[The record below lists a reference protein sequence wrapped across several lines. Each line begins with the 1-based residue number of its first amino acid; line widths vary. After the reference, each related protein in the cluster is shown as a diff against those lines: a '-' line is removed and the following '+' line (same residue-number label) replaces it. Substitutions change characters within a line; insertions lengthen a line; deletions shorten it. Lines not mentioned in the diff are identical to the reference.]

1 MRTVLFTG
9 LLLLI
14 ANSSFAGVIDFEN
27 LTRYLRGTDL
37 FLESIQPVPDGYS
50 GFSWSLDRTGGP
62 LAASPS
68 CATAEAFIWMGGET
82 GFTYLYADELSMTNL
97 ERPFTLTA
105 LCVGSY
111 FFEDQVVYAAGFS
124 GNRVQYLESFMID
137 DVFQLTRYPLG
148 FQNINLF
155 ALWAGNGI
163 PVESFLEG
171 FPHTLC
177 IDNIEYE
184 WSQPVP
190 EPSTLLILGTGM
202 AGLAGLIRKY
212 RR

>member
-1 MRTVLFTG
+1 
-9 LLLLI
+9 
-14 ANSSFAGVIDFEN
+14 
-27 LTRYLRGTDL
+27 
-37 FLESIQPVPDGYS
+37 
-50 GFSWSLDRTGGP
+50 
-62 LAASPS
+62 
-68 CATAEAFIWMGGET
+68 
-82 GFTYLYADELSMTNL
+82 
-97 ERPFTLTA
+97 
-105 LCVGSY
+105 VGSY

-124 GNRVQYLESFMID
+124 GNRVQHLESFMID